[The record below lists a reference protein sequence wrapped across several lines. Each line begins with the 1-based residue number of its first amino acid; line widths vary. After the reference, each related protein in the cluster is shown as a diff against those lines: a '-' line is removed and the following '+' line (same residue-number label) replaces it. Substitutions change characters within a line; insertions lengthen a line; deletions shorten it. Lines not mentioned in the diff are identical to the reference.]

1 MVCVVVVEWWSL
13 NHPITIFDKICLYC
27 ISLFFIDT
35 LDEVL
40 QFPRY
45 TVPGV
50 LSSIISSRITIQSTS
65 GFFLGIFADF
75 ISRGAA
81 MSGYG
86 SSFLSMINW
95 PKLAPRTK
103 FYKCQNMIK
112 DRNDIGTRPP
122 LHSTNQTWNCQ
133 FMKNWRYHRT
143 NGQNWKKD
151 PKFHRHKRWTRLQH
165 PRSWRTRRQ
174 HCLSPDKPQHLRL
187 VSPSPVFT
195 QHRCH
200 TPVWAQVSVS

>member
-1 MVCVVVVEWWSL
+1 
-13 NHPITIFDKICLYC
+13 
-27 ISLFFIDT
+27 
-35 LDEVL
+35 
-40 QFPRY
+40 
-45 TVPGV
+45 
-50 LSSIISSRITIQSTS
+50 
-65 GFFLGIFADF
+65 
-75 ISRGAA
+75 
-81 MSGYG
+81 
-86 SSFLSMINW
+86 MINW

-165 PRSWRTRRQ
+165 PRTLDHGGHGGSIVY
-174 HCLSPDKPQHLRL
+174 LPISPA
-187 VSPSPVFT
+187 SPP
-195 QHRCH
+195 R
-200 TPVWAQVSVS
+200 VSVSSFYPALVSHSCVGLGLSVSVSWCLSRGDTLRAACAVKNIISYSLMLQVANWN